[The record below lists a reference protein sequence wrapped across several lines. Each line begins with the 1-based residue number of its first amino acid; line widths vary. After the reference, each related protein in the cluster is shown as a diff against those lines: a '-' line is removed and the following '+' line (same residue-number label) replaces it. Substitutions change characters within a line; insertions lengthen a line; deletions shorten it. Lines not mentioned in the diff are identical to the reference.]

1 MAILRLSNKIKEMAF
16 KWFKLIIDY
25 KFKKNAALIKWKS
38 IFFKCSILALFSK

>member
-1 MAILRLSNKIKEMAF
+1 MAIVRLSNKIKEMAF

-38 IFFKCSILALFSK
+38 LFFQCGILVVFGK